1 MTNEYEPYENLANAI
16 IVLAAKDY
24 RSALRRQKRHPG
36 NRETQNTINRLER
49 FFRSAWY
56 EVLTDVEGEYLI
68 ERIKKQVEA
77 DE

>member
-1 MTNEYEPYENLANAI
+1 MANEYEPYENLANAI
-16 IVLAAKDY
+16 VVLAAKDY

-36 NRETQNTINRLER
+36 NKETQHTIDRLER

-68 ERIKKQVEA
+68 ERIKKQVVA